1 MASLNKVLIIGR
13 LGADPEERATQS
25 GLSVSNF
32 SVATT
37 YKTKQG
43 DETEWFKVTFFDRLA
58 EVCNQ
63 YLKKGSLV
71 YIEGRIKTE
80 KYTDRDG
87 IERYL
92 TKVIGER
99 MQMLGGRDAQQDD
112 KEPLPE
118 WGAKSNDQFQSQG
131 KAPGGDYAAAKGG
144 TTQRKPIAPASMDE
158 IEEDLPF

>member
-43 DETEWFKVTFFDRLA
+43 DETEWFRVTFFDRLA

-99 MQMLGGRDAQQDD
+99 MQMLGGRDD
-112 KEPLPE
+112 
-118 WGAKSNDQFQSQG
+118 GGHQSQG
-131 KAPGGDYAAAKGG
+131 AASGQQAAKS
-144 TTQRKPIAPASMDE
+144 APQQAASVSD
-158 IEEDLPF
+158 DLNDDVPF

>member
-1 MASLNKVLIIGR
+1 MASLNKILIIGR

-43 DETEWFKVTFFDRLA
+43 DETEWFRVTFFDRLA
-58 EVCNQ
+58 DVCNQ
-63 YLKKGSLV
+63 YLAKGSLV

-118 WGAKSNDQFQSQG
+118 WGAKSNSFESKG
-131 KAPGGDYAAAKGG
+131 KAPGNSYAQAKSGS
-144 TTQRKPIAPASMDE
+144 TPASFND
-158 IEEDLPF
+158 IESDTPF

>member
-13 LGADPEERATQS
+13 LGADPESRATQS
-25 GLSVSNF
+25 GISVSNF

-43 DETEWFKVTFFDRLA
+43 DETEWFRVTFFDRLA
-58 EVCNQ
+58 DVCNQ
-63 YLKKGSLV
+63 YLKKGSLI

-99 MQMLGGRDAQQDD
+99 MQMLGGREDNQSSDWGGQD
-112 KEPLPE
+112 K
-118 WGAKSNDQFQSQG
+118 QSFESKG
-131 KAPGGDYAAAKGG
+131 KAPSSDYAKAKGG
-144 TTQRKPIAPASMDE
+144 AKQPESFDDLGD
-158 IEEDLPF
+158 DLPF

>member
-13 LGADPEERATQS
+13 LGADPESRATQS
-25 GLSVSNF
+25 GISVSNF

-37 YKTKQG
+37 YKSKQG
-43 DETEWFKVTFFDRLA
+43 EETEWFKVTFFDRLA

-63 YLKKGSLV
+63 YLAKGSLV

-80 KYTDRDG
+80 KYADRDG

-118 WGAKSNDQFQSQG
+118 WGAKSNVQFQSHG
-131 KAPGGDYAAAKGG
+131 KAPGTNEYAQAKGG
-144 TTQRKPIAPASMDE
+144 SQQRQQRSESLSEP
-158 IEEDLPF
+158 EEDLPF

>member
-13 LGADPEERATQS
+13 LGADPESRVTQS
-25 GLSVSNF
+25 GISVSNF

-37 YKTKQG
+37 YKSKQG

-63 YLKKGSLV
+63 YLAKGSLV

-99 MQMLGGRDAQQDD
+99 MQMLGGREDNQQSNN
-112 KEPLPE
+112 
-118 WGAKSNDQFQSQG
+118 WGSQ
-131 KAPGGDYAAAKGG
+131 AKGETATNSYAQAKG
-144 TTQRKPIAPASMDE
+144 RATASSVDE
-158 IEEDLPF
+158 LESDMPF